1 MNFNTFLNDA
11 NFGND
16 DESSASLTP
25 AFCPEIIAL
34 LNSKNANAMKT
45 FSRFMNPNFAD
56 YGFDEHA
63 YGLSHWDFSDKNGFS
78 LYDIDSLFNTN
89 IKVLNNAN

>member
-1 MNFNTFLNDA
+1 MNFNTLSEV

-16 DESSASLTP
+16 EEIGASLTP

-34 LNSKNANAMKT
+34 LNSKHSNALKS
-45 FSRFMNPNFAD
+45 FSRFINHTTQD

-63 YGLSHWDFSDKNGFS
+63 YGLSS
-78 LYDIDSLFNTN
+78 
-89 IKVLNNAN
+89 